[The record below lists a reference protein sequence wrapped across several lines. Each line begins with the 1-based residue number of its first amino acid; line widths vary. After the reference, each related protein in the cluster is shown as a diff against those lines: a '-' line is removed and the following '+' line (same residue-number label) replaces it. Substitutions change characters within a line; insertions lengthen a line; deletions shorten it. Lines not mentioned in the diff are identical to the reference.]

1 MKTIYLLGIMAITQS
16 CSLLNEKAEI
26 TPLQNPLTN
35 QTSTN
40 TTPPPTPTTPSENT
54 TPPNQQD
61 TEIVGTTKFTYEER
75 KNISYGSD
83 ELQKYDLYLP
93 KITEGGAQ
101 TKVPV
106 IVLFHGGNW
115 SEGDKSFILPMV
127 EYLKQKNLRC
137 AIVNANYRLTF
148 NPAVTYREQLADIQ
162 AIISKISSEASSLN
176 IDPKFFLMG
185 ISAGGHL
192 AMLYSYTS
200 SNGAVKAVGGIV
212 PPADLTTPDI
222 RQGRMDADITKLIG
236 KPFDGNLEE
245 YKNASPYF
253 QIKRNATPTIVF
265 YGGKDTI
272 VPSAQGTAFNSKLT
286 ELNVPH
292 EYKFY
297 QDQSHEWSVLPET
310 LDFTISFIDKYL

>member
-1 MKTIYLLGIMAITQS
+1 MKTIYLLGIMVMMQS
-16 CSLLNEKAEI
+16 CNLLNEKAEI
-26 TPLQNPLTN
+26 TPLQNPLTTQSSSKN
-35 QTSTN
+35 S
-40 TTPPPTPTTPSENT
+40 TPPENT
-54 TPPNQQD
+54 TPPKEED
-61 TEIVGTTKFTYEER
+61 SEIVGNTKYTYEER
-75 KNISYGSD
+75 KDIAYGSD

-148 NPAVTYREQLADIQ
+148 KSGVTYREQLDDIR
-162 AIISKISSEASSLN
+162 AIINKLSGEAGSLN

-192 AMLYSYTS
+192 ALLYSYTS
-200 SNGAVKAVGGIV
+200 NSNGAVKAVGGIV

-222 RQGRMDADITKLIG
+222 RQGRMDTDITKLVG
-236 KPFDGNLEE
+236 KPFEGNLEE

-253 QIKRNATPTIVF
+253 QVKSNATPTIVF
-265 YGGKDTI
+265 YGGKDTV
-272 VPSAQGTAFNSKLT
+272 VPMAQGTAFNNKLID
-286 ELNVPH
+286 LKVPH
-292 EYKFY
+292 EYKIY
-297 QDQSHEWSVLPET
+297 QDQGHEWSVLPET
-310 LDFTISFIDKYL
+310 LDFTISFIDKYM